1 MSQEIHIIIDSGKP
15 IICENC
21 NNSIH
26 IHMKDKSTDDY
37 CNTIIISNR
46 TDSSN
51 VMLPASTINGEGEN
65 QITVISSLE
74 DADIFVNSRI
84 RSDGT
89 FNCYL
94 GEEIVIDDTV
104 WQVVGVDT
112 ELGKG
117 DIPLTRHHITLVP
130 KTNLLNSAIH
140 SINADCHGYANS
152 DMYRY
157 VIPLIVAKLE
167 HVLGDHLLTRRVK
180 LTNATSSGTS
190 PRGYMASG
198 TGYYTVKANLLS
210 QMQVF
215 GTINSKYGNEFELFD
230 DTEQL
235 PGFKTNKVAKGSDSW
250 YWLRDVYGYYSSNGA
265 FSFGNVYTDGSLYH
279 NAVYNSGG
287 GVRPLI
293 TVG

>member
-1 MSQEIHIIIDSGKP
+1 MSQEIYIINSG
-15 IICENC
+15 
-21 NNSIH
+21 
-26 IHMKDKSTDDY
+26 
-37 CNTIIISNR
+37 TIIINES
-46 TDSSN
+46 DSGRYT
-51 VMLPASTINGEGEN
+51 MMPASSINTGEEP
-65 QITVISSLE
+65 IVTISSLE
-74 DADIFVNSRI
+74 DANRFVNGCI
-84 RSDGT
+84 GADGT
-89 FNCYL
+89 FNCHL
-94 GEEIVIDDTV
+94 GEEIVINDGTYNAT

-112 ELGKG
+112 ELNKG
-117 DIPLTRHHITLVP
+117 DTPLTQHHISLIP

-157 VIPLIVAKLE
+157 VIPSIVAKLE

-235 PGFKTNKVAKGSDSW
+235 PGFKTGKVDRSDGSW
-250 YWLRDVYGYYSSNGA
+250 WWLRDVYGYYNG
-265 FSFGNVYTDGSLYH
+265 FYHFGAVYTDGSLA
-279 NAVYNSGG
+279 NAIVYNGNG

-293 TVG
+293 TIG